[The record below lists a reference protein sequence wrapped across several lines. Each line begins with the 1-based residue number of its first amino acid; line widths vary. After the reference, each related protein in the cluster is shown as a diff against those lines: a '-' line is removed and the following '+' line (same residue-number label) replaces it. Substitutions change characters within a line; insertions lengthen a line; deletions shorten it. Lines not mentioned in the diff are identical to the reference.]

1 MVCYNVNPVVVFIKG
16 SMEVASLHCVV
27 FTELSSI
34 VVMPKSNSID
44 AGQYY
49 QCVVDTSL
57 SFQIIS
63 V

>member
-1 MVCYNVNPVVVFIKG
+1 MNPVVVFFKG
-16 SMEVASLHCVV
+16 SMEEAYFDCVSV
-27 FTELSSI
+27 TELSSTAAR
-34 VVMPKSNSID
+34 PKSNSID